1 MPVNPESIE
10 EIHLRTIDN
19 IHSTEIRNSNIHG
32 FGLYATADIPAGTLL
47 CYLEGQRIS
56 QKFHK
61 QIFKSLE
68 PEIESLESY
77 LFMECNYLADD
88 HVLVRPLRT
97 KYSYINHGSIPNVS
111 IKNDPFR
118 LLSTTDIIA
127 GDELTID
134 YRNEPLSEEYLSR
147 PDKQF
152 LKE

>member
-1 MPVNPESIE
+1 MPVNPESLA

-19 IHSTEIRNSNIHG
+19 IHSTEIRKSKIHG
-32 FGLYATADIPAGTLL
+32 FGLYATAEIPAGTLL
-47 CYLEGQRIS
+47 CFLEGQRIS

-61 QIFKSLE
+61 EIYKSLK
-68 PEIESLESY
+68 PEIESLGSY

-88 HVLVRPLRT
+88 YLLVRPLRT
-97 KYSYINHGSIPNVS
+97 KYSYINHSFFPNAL
-111 IKNDPFR
+111 IKNDPLR
-118 LLSTTDIIA
+118 LVSISNILL

-147 PDKQF
+147 PDKHF